1 MYTLHCTYLEVF
13 VHLVGEVAEEVV
25 SILLL
30 TDVHRLPPQL
40 EGLPEALWSKELQ
53 LALQEVPIHTLHFRQ
68 NARREEGGGEGGGR
82 GGRGEGRE
90 GGGRG

>member
-1 MYTLHCTYLEVF
+1 MYLEVF

-30 TDVHRLPPQL
+30 ADVHRLPPQL

-53 LALQEVPIHTLHFRQ
+53 LALQEVPKHTLHFRQ
-68 NARREEGGGEGGGR
+68 NARRGEGDGGGQK
-82 GGRGEGRE
+82 
-90 GGGRG
+90 